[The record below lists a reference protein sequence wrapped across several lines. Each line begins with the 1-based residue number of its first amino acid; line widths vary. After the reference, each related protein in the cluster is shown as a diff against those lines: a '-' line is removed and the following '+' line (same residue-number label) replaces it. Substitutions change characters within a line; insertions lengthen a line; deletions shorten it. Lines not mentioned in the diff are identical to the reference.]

1 MLESIKK
8 MCKQHPNIISNARG
22 LGTFSSFDG
31 ATPEVRD
38 QVVQRLK
45 NIGKFIYFKN
55 HFLESLNVY
64 FNYNLKGIQCGGSGD
79 KTFRIRPSLIFT
91 KKHADIFL
99 DRLDK
104 VLVSFK

>member
-45 NIGKFIYFKN
+45 NIGKFIYFKKC
-55 HFLESLNVY
+55 F
-64 FNYNLKGIQCGGSGD
+64 
-79 KTFRIRPSLIFT
+79 
-91 KKHADIFL
+91 
-99 DRLDK
+99 
-104 VLVSFK
+104 